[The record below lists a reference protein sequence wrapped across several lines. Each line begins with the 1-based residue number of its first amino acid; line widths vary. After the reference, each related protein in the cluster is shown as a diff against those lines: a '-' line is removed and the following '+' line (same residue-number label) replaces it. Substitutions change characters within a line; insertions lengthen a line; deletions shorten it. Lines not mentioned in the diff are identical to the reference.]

1 MSASP
6 DAQARKADAQRAA
19 GASPAP
25 LHKGGALMGM
35 THNTKQEDYKM
46 EKNTA
51 LMELPRCPVHNTPM
65 EYRPAR
71 TREQSFCG
79 TWYDCTTPGCT
90 CSVLLPSAELA
101 AMYDRN
107 DGTNRKII

>member
-1 MSASP
+1 
-6 DAQARKADAQRAA
+6 
-19 GASPAP
+19 
-25 LHKGGALMGM
+25 MGM

-79 TWYDCTTPGCT
+79 TWYDCTTPGCM